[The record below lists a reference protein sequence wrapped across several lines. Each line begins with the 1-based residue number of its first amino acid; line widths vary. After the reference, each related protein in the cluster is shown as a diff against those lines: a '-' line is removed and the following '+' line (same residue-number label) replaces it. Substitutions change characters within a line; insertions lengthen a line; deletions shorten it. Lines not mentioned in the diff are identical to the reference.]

1 MEYGQYTQTNF
12 GNNSEFINE
21 QFNNATKQFLD
32 QVYDHV
38 STYMPVIMPAM
49 KYIAQHFMNFRI
61 LTSILLIYFNMK
73 KIKTFWK
80 LYITFHLI
88 IISIYVYN
96 RTVVKLIND
105 DIPLLY
111 EYMNK
116 HGDIELTIKRIYKN
130 YFLAALSD
138 EHKKMVDDIISH
150 YLKAGLQ
157 IVLIPI
163 QTFVIRTLQDV
174 ESFLHSF

>member
-1 MEYGQYTQTNF
+1 
-12 GNNSEFINE
+12 
-21 QFNNATKQFLD
+21 
-32 QVYDHV
+32 
-38 STYMPVIMPAM
+38 
-49 KYIAQHFMNFRI
+49 
-61 LTSILLIYFNMK
+61 
-73 KIKTFWK
+73 
-80 LYITFHLI
+80 
-88 IISIYVYN
+88 
-96 RTVVKLIND
+96 VKLIND

-130 YFLAALSD
+130 YLLAALSD